1 MPKQTKTIT
10 GRASDF
16 KFIREGAFDG
26 KPWKLYSG
34 FVNGEKFSTF
44 DEAYV
49 NCDNKEKI
57 FLYTEKQNG
66 KFLNKTLGQ
75 FSLAK
80 DPNID
85 PFEDEIPVVEEEE
98 KASTSGTDVEAEFVN
113 PEEKIM
119 KALKGDEGWLQ
130 KIYKKLVEILTVLE
144 K

>member
-85 PFEDEIPVVEEEE
+85 PFEDDTPVIEEKEAEFEDPEEKLGLGATPEEEE
-98 KASTSGTDVEAEFVN
+98 
-113 PEEKIM
+113 
-119 KALKGDEGWLQ
+119 ALKGDDGWLQ
-130 KIYKKLVEILTVLE
+130 KIYKKLVEILIVLE